1 MKRGQQ
7 FGTFIRG
14 RVKVRKNLKKEVN
27 RAERTEFKRRLKKD
41 PEDVET
47 KPRRRYWG
55 YDD

>member
-14 RVKVRKNLKKEVN
+14 KARLRKNKKKELS
-27 RAERTEFKRRLKKD
+27 RAERTEAKRQLKKN
-41 PEDVET
+41 PEEVET